1 MRMLLV
7 LAIYPFNMNMQ
18 YEYAHICNTLLL
30 YSTLCTRL
38 VSLSLSLS
46 LSLSTA
52 LSLYHHHDDS
62 HSHSAHLHLR
72 TLTFGERSGHSGD
85 PSKMSAISNVLNP
98 SLYC

>member
-7 LAIYPFNMNMQ
+7 LLLGIYPFNMNMQ

-46 LSLSTA
+46 LSLSRL
-52 LSLYHHHDDS
+52 LSRYIIIMMIVIVIV
-62 HSHSAHLHLR
+62 R
-72 TLTFGERSGHSGD
+72 TFTFG
-85 PSKMSAISNVLNP
+85 P
-98 SLYC
+98 